1 MLESFV
7 QLLDDVVKLE
17 SELASMQSA
26 GKVDRAVDQTLEE
39 IITSVSSRE
48 QFWFQGEP
56 TSRNFVV
63 YHSWRNLRLLFSK
76 MRTRFA
82 DGETVHDNPLVV
94 DQAREVVPK
103 VLSLLASLVSTE
115 DEPSSQKSQQLMR
128 HIRTLRST
136 ANRVKM
142 IAPEA
147 ELEEVDQKKLLEA
160 FDRLLEPMA
169 SNEA

>member
-1 MLESFV
+1 M
-7 QLLDDVVKLE
+7 KLE
-17 SELASMQSA
+17 SELATMQSQ
-26 GKVDRAVDQTLEE
+26 GKVNKDVDQTLDH
-39 IITSVSSRE
+39 IVTAVSSRE

-56 TSRNFVV
+56 TPRNFTI

-82 DGETVHDNPLVV
+82 DAETVHDNPLVV

-115 DEPSSQKSQQLMR
+115 EESTSQKSQQLMQ
-128 HIRTLRST
+128 HIRRLRST
-136 ANRVKM
+136 ANKVKM

-147 ELEEVDQKKLLEA
+147 ELEEVEKEKLLEA